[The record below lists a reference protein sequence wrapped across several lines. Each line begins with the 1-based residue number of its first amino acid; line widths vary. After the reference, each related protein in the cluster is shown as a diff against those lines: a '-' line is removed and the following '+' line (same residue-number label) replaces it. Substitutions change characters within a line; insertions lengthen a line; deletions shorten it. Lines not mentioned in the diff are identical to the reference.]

1 MEQRHIYLEKQMNT
15 VTKFENRKTEIFN
28 GFDML
33 KNHFLSTSPV
43 IYTENTDDY
52 SQALAYADTHD
63 FVWLINP
70 NIEIVSYFPYW
81 YRVSR
86 NETNTAYEF
95 PYVNSKSYK
104 VMSWDKVK
112 LVPTHGNVENVV
124 QKKVIC
130 GFYDVYRGKSEF
142 DIFYLGK
149 PSDDNYKY
157 LIENHSQV
165 YCVDS
170 VKHAFD
176 ITETD
181 MFWIVPAGII
191 LDDEFKF
198 DTVPNDRSYD
208 VPHVFGHGDNSTHTG
223 VVLMSKNYM
232 PTDRELEYNF
242 YAKKRIV
249 RQIASHPA

>member
-1 MEQRHIYLEKQMNT
+1 MNT

-28 GFDML
+28 SFDVL
-33 KNHFLSTSPV
+33 KRHFLSTSPV

-52 SQALAYADTHD
+52 SQAIAYADTHD

-86 NETNTAYEF
+86 NEPNTAYEF
-95 PYVNSKSYK
+95 PYVNSKSYN

-112 LVPTHGNVENVV
+112 LVPTHGNVEKVV

-130 GFYDVYRGKSEF
+130 GFYDVYRGKTQF
-142 DIFYLGK
+142 DMFYLGK
-149 PSDDNYKY
+149 SSDDNYKY
-157 LIENHSQV
+157 LTENYKQV
-165 YCVDS
+165 QCVES

-176 ITETD
+176 IAETD
-181 MFWIVPAGII
+181 MFWIVPAGIV

-198 DTVPNDRSYD
+198 DTVPNERSYD
-208 VPHVFGHGDNSTHTG
+208 IPHVFGHGDNSTHTNG
-223 VVLMSKNYM
+223 VVLMSKNYT